1 MPPFIVSISGFITI
15 MTALHAIPAE
25 SILIP
30 KTRQRKEFKPEHIVE
45 LAGSISQNGL
55 MHPVVVR
62 KDPENPK
69 GYLLVAGERRIR
81 ALTYLWNFGEAVT
94 CARTRFD
101 EGIVPCIYFGELD
114 ELTAKEMELEENIR
128 RVDLTWQEKAAAT
141 NELMELRTAQA
152 VAKQEPPP
160 TIASI
165 ASEVRGDSPSSHDK
179 TRKEIIVSKHLA
191 DPEVKKA
198 ATVDEAFKLLK
209 RREELQRNADLA
221 AKIGVTF
228 NSSVHTLINGDTLER
243 LPELTAESFDVL
255 LTDPPYGIDADK
267 FGDSG
272 GIAGSGNLGSH
283 FYDDSWTY
291 WNKLAKFL
299 ATESYRVCKPQ
310 SHAYVFCDID
320 NFVLLKSFFTEAG
333 WRVFRTPLIWV
344 NPTSN
349 RAPWPEHGP
358 QRKYQIALF
367 AVKGNRPVTKVV
379 PDVLTYPSDENLNHQ
394 AQKPVALFQDLLVRS
409 VRPGDAVLDCFGGT
423 GPILSAAHALKCR
436 ATYIERDQAAYGIAI
451 ERLGKLS

>member
-1 MPPFIVSISGFITI
+1 MSQV
-15 MTALHAIPAE
+15 LHSVRATDI
-25 SILIP
+25 IIP
-30 KTRQRKEFKPEHIVE
+30 KNRQRKEFKPEKIIE
-45 LAGSISQNGL
+45 LAGSISRLGL
-55 MHPVVVR
+55 LNPVTVR
-62 KDPENPK
+62 QRDGNQE
-69 GYLLVAGERRIR
+69 LVAGEHRMR
-81 ALTYLWNFGEAVT
+81 ALEYLWNFGEKVRCGTAV
-94 CARTRFD
+94 FP

-114 ELTAKEMELEENIR
+114 DITAKEMELEENIR
-128 RVDLTWQEKAAAT
+128 RIDLTWQERAAAT
-141 NELMELRTAQA
+141 NELLELR
-152 VAKQEPPP
+152 AKQAQLSNSAPP
-160 TIASI
+160 TIDAI
-165 ASEVRGDSPSSHDK
+165 ASEVRGDSPTAREK
-179 TRKEIIVSKHLA
+179 TRKEILVSKHLA

-198 ATVDEAFKLLK
+198 ATVDDAFKLLK
-209 RREELQRNADLA
+209 RREELQRSADLA

-243 LPELTAESFDVL
+243 LPELPKESFDVI

-272 GIAGSGNLGSH
+272 GIAGTGNLGSH

-299 ATESYRVCKPQ
+299 AGESYRVCKPQ
-310 SHAYVFCDID
+310 AHAYVFCDVD
-320 NFVLLKSFFTEAG
+320 NFVLLKSFFMEAG
-333 WRVFRTPLIWV
+333 WRVFRTPLVWV

-367 AVKGNRPVTKVV
+367 AVKGNRPVTKVM

-394 AQKPVALFQDLLVRS
+394 AQKPVGLFQDLLVRS

-423 GPILSAAHALKCR
+423 GTILPAAHALKCR
-436 ATYIERDQAAYGIAI
+436 ATYIERDPSAYGIAI
-451 ERLGKLS
+451 ERLGKLE